1 MARIG
6 TFQNF
11 REGVSLR
18 LYELGGARQEGRLLV
33 GVRTLVARSAFGIS
47 P

>member
-6 TFQNF
+6 TFQNV
-11 REGVSLR
+11 REDVNLR

-33 GVRTLVARSAFGIS
+33 DVRTFVAHSAFDIS